1 MGEQRK
7 SLKVREKNK
16 NLSLCALATLREKF
30 IHFPPTPT
38 RILKVEKIAII
49 GLSCLFPDANNPE
62 QFWQNLSNEKDSTSD
77 ITIADLG
84 LDPNIFYDANKGTPE
99 KFYFL
104 KGGFIRNFDFNPNE
118 YNLPG
123 EFVQSLDNTFKWSLY
138 AAKQAIVNSGYWGN
152 QSALSECGVI
162 LGTLALP
169 TKASNQLFAP
179 IYQQTIEP
187 AISELLQEKDF
198 HLAGVPKTATASAYN
213 AMVSGLPAAIISRAF
228 SLSATHYCLDA
239 ACSSSFY
246 AIKLASHYLQSGKA
260 DLMLAGAISC
270 SDPLFV
276 RMLFSGIQGYPE
288 NGISRP
294 LDKLSR
300 GLITSEGIG
309 MVMLKRYSDAVRDGD
324 KILATICGNG
334 LSNDGKGK
342 HLLSPNPQGQITA
355 YKRAYLEAKLNPQT
369 INYLECHAT
378 GTLLG
383 DTTESNSVQSFF
395 GDNQATPLVGSAKSN
410 VGHLLVG
417 AGMVGITK
425 TILAMSNNL
434 IPATINVSQPVG
446 LENNVVSPQNIV
458 KTPTN
463 WPNNQTK
470 YVALS
475 AFGFGGTNSHL
486 ILQGE

>member
-1 MGEQRK
+1 M
-7 SLKVREKNK
+7 
-16 NLSLCALATLREKF
+16 
-30 IHFPPTPT
+30 
-38 RILKVEKIAII
+38 EKIAII
-49 GLSCLFPDANNPE
+49 GLSCLFPDAQNPE
-62 QFWQNLSNEKDSTSD
+62 QFWQNLSTAKESTSD
-77 ITIADLG
+77 ISVADLD
-84 LDPNIFYDANKGTPE
+84 LDPSIFYDATKGQPD

-104 KGGFIRNFDFNPNE
+104 KGGFIRNFDFNPKE

-123 EFVQSLDNTFKWSLY
+123 EFIESLDKTFKWSLY
-138 AAKQAIVNSGYWGN
+138 AAKQVIINSGYWGN
-152 QSALSECGVI
+152 KSALSKCGVI

-169 TKASNQLFAP
+169 TQASNQLFAP

-198 HLAGVPKTATASAYN
+198 RLGGRLTTAKASPYN

-228 SLSATHYCLDA
+228 ALSGTHCCIDA

-260 DLMLAGAISC
+260 DLMLAGAISA
-270 SDPLFV
+270 SDPLFL
-276 RMLFSGIQGYPE
+276 RMLFSGIQGYPD

-294 LDKLSR
+294 LDKSSR

-342 HLLSPNPQGQITA
+342 HLLSPNAQGQITA
-355 YKRAYLEAKLNPQT
+355 YERAYAEAKLDPKK
-369 INYLECHAT
+369 IDYLECHAT

-383 DTTESNSVQSFF
+383 DTTESQSVEGFF
-395 GDNQATPLVGSAKSN
+395 GKNQAQPLVGSTKNN
-410 VGHLLVG
+410 VGHLLVA

-425 TILAMSNNL
+425 TILSMSNNV
-434 IPATINVSQPVG
+434 IPATINVSQPIG
-446 LENNVVSPQNIV
+446 SENNVMSPHNIIR
-458 KTPTN
+458 TPTP
-463 WPNNQTK
+463 WQSKKTK
-470 YVALS
+470 YVGLS
-475 AFGFGGTNSHL
+475 AFGFGGINSHL
-486 ILQGE
+486 ILEQGKVSK